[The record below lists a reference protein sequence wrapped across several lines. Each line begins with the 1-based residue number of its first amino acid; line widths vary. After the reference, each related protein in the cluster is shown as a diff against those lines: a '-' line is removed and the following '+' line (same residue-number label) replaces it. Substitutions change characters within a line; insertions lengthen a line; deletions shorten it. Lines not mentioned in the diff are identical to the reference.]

1 MAIVQDLQGN
11 VRIVYSDVNSEVN
24 LSDNSELVFNENSI
38 NQSILTILDTKR
50 GTRVFRRDFGSNMA
64 DLVFLPM
71 TETTLARIYR
81 EMVRAIEIWETRVE
95 IITAEII
102 PDYPNQQWFI
112 ELNYRIPTLNNKTAV
127 FNFNISRGN

>member
-81 EMVRAIEIWETRVE
+81 EMVRAIEIWETRIE